1 MGNWDNLYHEILEE
15 ITQLGMKQKFKC
27 LLQKLS
33 IQDKFKHQSVRD
45 RWCVALQIIR
55 NNEQ

>member
-15 ITQLGMKQKFKC
+15 VTQLRMKHKFKY

-33 IQDKFKHQSVRD
+33 IQDKFKHQSRRD
-45 RWCVALQIIR
+45 RWCVALQMIR